1 LYKEINF
8 ENIKADASGIV
19 VKFPEAKKFPST
31 RDAITTFEAAVDYI
45 IGQVGQE
52 YAKTMQ
58 EADESNN
65 KNKKGGKPNQTAYLS
80 TKQMETLA
88 ESRRERFLTE
98 FTQSNKYV
106 EIRTKLQEAIFR
118 LVVEKFKRQIGP
130 GKKIDAATKDKFK
143 AELYIFFQKKL
154 KEIMEIADQKHNLPS
169 DIVSQLESLRE
180 ASR

>member
-1 LYKEINF
+1 
-8 ENIKADASGIV
+8 
-19 VKFPEAKKFPST
+19 
-31 RDAITTFEAAVDYI
+31 
-45 IGQVGQE
+45 
-52 YAKTMQ
+52 
-58 EADESNN
+58 
-65 KNKKGGKPNQTAYLS
+65 
-80 TKQMETLA
+80 METLA
-88 ESRRERFLTE
+88 DSRRERFLTE

-154 KEIMEIADQKHNLPS
+154 KVMMEIADTKHNLPS